1 MRRHLTTLPL
11 VGIAIIVILAHLG
24 IASVFGAE
32 PPAPVTLDQQSI
44 DAVASVLERVV
55 DEKAAALHA
64 ATQPDMAADAL
75 DHLLI
80 SAINMAVG
88 FLLAVGFGLLLHRK
102 AVEKGLLPNIDEIR
116 DAVGFLRTAWQKR
129 LNGAATEAMS
139 EPEKD
144 AERQA
149 GLVLLAGALPTSA
162 YIVGVYM
169 VIASLA
175 TPHG

>member
-1 MRRHLTTLPL
+1 MGRHLTTLPL
-11 VGIAIIVILAHLG
+11 VGIAIVVVLAHLR
-24 IASVFGAE
+24 IAAAFGAE
-32 PPAPVTLDQQSI
+32 PVTLDQQSI
-44 DAVASVLERVV
+44 DAVASVLERLV

-102 AVEKGLLPNIDEIR
+102 AVERGLLPNIDEIR
-116 DAVGFLRTAWQKR
+116 DAVQFLRGAWQKR
-129 LNGAATEAMS
+129 VSGGTAGDMS
-139 EPEKD
+139 QPEKD
-144 AERQA
+144 AEKQA

-162 YIVGVYM
+162 YIIGVYM